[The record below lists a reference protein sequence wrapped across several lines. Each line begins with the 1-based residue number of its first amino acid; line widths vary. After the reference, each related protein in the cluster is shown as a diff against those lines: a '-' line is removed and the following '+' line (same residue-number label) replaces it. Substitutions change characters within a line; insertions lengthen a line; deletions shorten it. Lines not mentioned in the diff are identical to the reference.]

1 MQHLATFS
9 GKAPRQTRRSSN
21 MRLGLDGDEVTGDS
35 LLYEVDADVWSPP
48 TGPLI
53 PEPDVTELLAI
64 VRVLGEEPLAN
75 TLERLTS

>member
-35 LLYEVDADVWSPP
+35 LRYEVDADVWSPP

-64 VRVLGEEPLAN
+64 VGPR
-75 TLERLTS
+75 